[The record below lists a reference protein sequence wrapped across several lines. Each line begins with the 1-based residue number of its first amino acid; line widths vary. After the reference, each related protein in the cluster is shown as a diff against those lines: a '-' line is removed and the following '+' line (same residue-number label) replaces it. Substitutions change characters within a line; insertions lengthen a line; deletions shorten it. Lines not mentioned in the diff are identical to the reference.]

1 MSLSPTLTLFISP
14 YGRLYLKLQ
23 IVLAQEVQQLLVIET
38 QRRSGPKDI
47 PYGIPEEQ
55 WPKVLA
61 QVENREP
68 YRKIARGYGVS
79 RDTIRR
85 LVYAESK
92 KTTG

>member
-1 MSLSPTLTLFISP
+1 LTLFISP

-23 IVLAQEVQQLLVIET
+23 IVLAQEVQQPLAIET
-38 QRRSGPKDI
+38 QRRPRPKDI

-61 QVENREP
+61 RVENHES
-68 YRKIARGYGVS
+68 YRKIARDYGVS
-79 RDTIRR
+79 RETIRR
-85 LVYAESK
+85 LVYAESM

>member
-1 MSLSPTLTLFISP
+1 LALFISP

-23 IVLAQEVQQLLVIET
+23 IVLAQEVQQPLVIET
-38 QRRSGPKDI
+38 QRRPGPKDI

-61 QVENREP
+61 RVENHESD
-68 YRKIARGYGVS
+68 RKLARDDGVS
-79 RDTIRR
+79 RETIRR
-85 LVYAESK
+85 LVYDESK